1 VAHSAFQVDR
11 AVLHV
16 GYVAA
21 AKQPQTAKIQERE
34 MITSSS
40 VRGSARR
47 SLVAISVLGGA
58 FLAGAFPAAAGDC
71 PANQVVADGRGQKM
85 GATEPKAVTD
95 NVLTRINLVNEP
107 VMLKDHALRLRR
119 LVVKPG
125 GVVPWHTHTDRP
137 AIIYIISG
145 KIVEYRSTCK
155 TPILHKAGES
165 TSEVKGTSHWW
176 KNTGKQTVVLLSA
189 DLFHDKDDP
198 HTM

>member
-1 VAHSAFQVDR
+1 MNTFSSA
-11 AVLHV
+11 
-16 GYVAA
+16 
-21 AKQPQTAKIQERE
+21 
-34 MITSSS
+34 
-40 VRGSARR
+40 RGSTRR
-47 SLVAISVLGGA
+47 HLMAISVLSGA
-58 FLAGAFPAAAGDC
+58 FLAGGFPAAAGEC
-71 PANQVVADGRGQKM
+71 PATQMVADGQGQPM
-85 GATEPKAVTD
+85 GATKPKAVTD
-95 NVLTRINLVNEP
+95 NVLTRIDLVNQP

-137 AIIYIISG
+137 AIIYIIGG

-165 TSEVKGTSHWW
+165 TAEVKGTSHWW
-176 KNTGKQTVVLLSA
+176 KNNGKKTVVLLSA

>member
-1 VAHSAFQVDR
+1 
-11 AVLHV
+11 
-16 GYVAA
+16 
-21 AKQPQTAKIQERE
+21 
-34 MITSSS
+34 MITSNS
-40 VRGSARR
+40 VRR
-47 SLVAISVLGGA
+47 STRQSLLAINVLSGV
-58 FLAGAFPAAAGDC
+58 LLAAASPATAGEC
-71 PANQVVADGRGQKM
+71 PANQVVSDGQGQTM
-85 GATEPKAVTD
+85 GATKPKAVTD

-107 VMLKDHALRLRR
+107 VMLNDHALRLRR

-165 TSEVKGTSHWW
+165 TAEVKGTSHWW
-176 KNTGKQTVVLLSA
+176 KNTSKQTVVLLSA

>member
-1 VAHSAFQVDR
+1 
-11 AVLHV
+11 
-16 GYVAA
+16 
-21 AKQPQTAKIQERE
+21 

-58 FLAGAFPAAAGDC
+58 FLAEAFPAAAGDC
-71 PANQVVADGRGQKM
+71 PASQVVADGQGQKM
-85 GATEPKAVTD
+85 GATEPKAVSD

-165 TSEVKGTSHWW
+165 TAEVKGTSHWW